1 MQVQTSCK
9 GCVFAEYTKNTQTG
23 CKLNRAEKLNPKND
37 LLLDGD
43 KHHYTFNRFCNT
55 YRPKEWEIILS
66 DEEKQDMIKSVM
78 HEVSPRVG
86 FFVFLDNEEG
96 MLDRLSATL
105 KDIREQTFG
114 QARYV
119 ALINSRVEYNEQ
131 LHEMLRN
138 TFNNTTAEDIRLNR
152 FIKTEFHI
160 VQTLVDS
167 KNDFLLDEAFRHA
180 KNGWAYVT
188 TSGEN
193 VRRDLLEKINDRIN
207 IDMKRLVLVKPYD
220 DLNGMIFQT
229 AIYKFLDG
237 SRKLQHKETGEDM
250 TLSFVKKV
258 EGMNTSDPD
267 TIISWEDFI
276 DESA

>member
-9 GCVFAEYTKNTQTG
+9 GCLFAEYTKDTQTG

-37 LLLDGD
+37 LLLDGE

-55 YRPKEWEIILS
+55 YRPEEWKIILS
-66 DEEKQDMIKSVM
+66 DEEEQDMVNTVM
-78 HEVSPRVG
+78 KEVCPRLG
-86 FFVFLDNEEG
+86 FFVFLDSEEG
-96 MLDRLSATL
+96 MLDRLKVTL
-105 KDIREQTFG
+105 KDIKEQSFG
-114 QARYV
+114 QARYI

-131 LHEMLRN
+131 LHEILRDN
-138 TFNNTTAEDIRLNR
+138 FDFQE
-152 FIKTEFHI
+152 TEFHI

-167 KNDFLLDEAFRHA
+167 KSNFLLDEAFRHA

-193 VRRDLLEKINDRIN
+193 VRLDLLEKIHDRIN
-207 IDMKRLVLVKPYD
+207 VDMKRLVLVKPYD

-237 SRKLQHKETGEDM
+237 SRKLQHKDTGEDM
-250 TLSFVKKV
+250 SLSFVEKV

-267 TIISWEDFI
+267 TIITWKEFI
-276 DESA
+276 NESA

>member
-9 GCVFAEYTKNTQTG
+9 GCVFAEYAKNTQTG

-131 LHEMLRN
+131 LHETLRN

-188 TSGEN
+188 SSGEN
-193 VRRDLLEKINDRIN
+193 VRLDLLEKINDRIN

-250 TLSFVKKV
+250 TLSFVEKV
-258 EGMNTSDPD
+258 EGMNTLDPD

>member
-55 YRPKEWEIILS
+55 YRPIEWEIILS
-66 DEEKQDMIKSVM
+66 DEERQDMIKSVM

-188 TSGEN
+188 SSGEN
-193 VRRDLLEKINDRIN
+193 VRLDLLEKINDRIN

-250 TLSFVKKV
+250 TLSFVEKV

>member
-66 DEEKQDMIKSVM
+66 DEERQDMIKSVM

-96 MLDRLSATL
+96 MLDRLSTTL

-188 TSGEN
+188 SSGEN
-193 VRRDLLEKINDRIN
+193 VRLDLLEKINDRIN

-250 TLSFVKKV
+250 TLSFVEKV